1 MVRGGD
7 FGRLLSGRMG
17 AFAPVCLH
25 IWHKGATQGR
35 AVGGYAPALRALGPS
50 VCPRGCRTMWGS
62 GGCRGGWRRP
72 CLSREHGDEQS
83 RAGGGKSRRLL
94 GCTRSP
100 GDRAVWEAEGPGR
113 WGVIRPPGITSWV
126 PGWKKN
132 GWRTSTH
139 KEVVNKEDFQE
150 LERLAQGMD
159 VQWMHVPG
167 HAGFIGNEE
176 ADRLARE
183 GAKQPAC

>member
-72 CLSREHGDEQS
+72 CLSREPQVQHESTGTS
-83 RAGGGKSRRLL
+83 RAELEVG
-94 GCTRSP
+94 SP
-100 GDRAVWEAEGPGR
+100 GGCSGARAALVTGPCGR
-113 WGVIRPPGITSWV
+113 QR
-126 PGWKKN
+126 
-132 GWRTSTH
+132 
-139 KEVVNKEDFQE
+139 DQ
-150 LERLAQGMD
+150 D
-159 VQWMHVPG
+159 
-167 HAGFIGNEE
+167 AGG
-176 ADRLARE
+176 
-183 GAKQPAC
+183 